1 MSNTNKIK
9 NEFQVGI
16 LTISDSGSKGER
28 PIDISGDTISKICTS
43 EGFVEIF
50 REMVA
55 DDITEISN
63 LLSKWSDSKKV
74 NVIFTTGGTGIS
86 PRDNTPEATK
96 SILDIEIPG
105 ISEFMRMKTSEITPT
120 AILSRS
126 VTGIRNDCLIINLP
140 GSPKGVQECLE
151 IILPTLGHALEMIKG
166 QKTHKEQ

>member
-9 NEFQVGI
+9 NEFQIGI
-16 LTISDSGSKGER
+16 LTISDSGAKGET
-28 PIDISGDTISKICTS
+28 PIDVSGDTISKICTS

-50 REMVA
+50 REIVA

-63 LLSKWSDSKKV
+63 LLSKWADSKIV

-166 QKTHKEQ
+166 QKTHKE

>member
-9 NEFQVGI
+9 NEFQIGI

-28 PIDISGDTISKICTS
+28 RIDVSGDTISKICTS

-50 REMVA
+50 REIVA

-63 LLSKWSDSKKV
+63 LLSKWADSKKV

-166 QKTHKEQ
+166 QKTHKE